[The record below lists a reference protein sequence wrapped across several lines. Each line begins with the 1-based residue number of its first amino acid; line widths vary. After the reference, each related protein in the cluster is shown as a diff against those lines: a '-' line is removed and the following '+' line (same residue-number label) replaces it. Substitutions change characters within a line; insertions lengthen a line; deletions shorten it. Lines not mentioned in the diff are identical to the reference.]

1 ITVVELSFFFWNIPN
16 NNFKL
21 TSKLINVFTI
31 FLFAILAI
39 FFRDLDF
46 WFVSLMYLSGFIY
59 LYHNS
64 KSLIYSVWYTILA
77 YILIQ
82 VSETLSYYLLSTV
95 IGENNIESNWFLF
108 SVATLIEI
116 IIFSTALY
124 YLFKIKTNIGATEY
138 INSLP
143 RKVKILII
151 SYCSVFLVVALFQ
164 ASQARVNENIYWID
178 NLLLFFLVIMFIGTI
193 YFFNNLVSYQ
203 NEITKLETIF
213 EEEIKN
219 NTEMKTFKH
228 DYKNLL
234 LTLQIYLVEN
244 KIDEA
249 KKLLEEI
256 SSYADNILT
265 ENVYQELN
273 LSLIHI

>member
-1 ITVVELSFFFWNIPN
+1 
-16 NNFKL
+16 
-21 TSKLINVFTI
+21 
-31 FLFAILAI
+31 
-39 FFRDLDF
+39 
-46 WFVSLMYLSGFIY
+46 MYLSGFIY